1 MNRSTNTEREKKSQK
16 EPLVEL
22 SDMNISPNHLLY
34 EDESENSNSSSNT
47 PNPNRNNRINNNNLN
62 SSRHTKRYERLDL
75 DSKNNINSSN
85 NNDNNNNN
93 NSINDYDSDNEY
105 GGGSGSGSILNSL
118 ASHSTPHTDSPF
130 LKSNRTFDTYSLNNN
145 NNNNFKN
152 VNNNNNNND
161 NDNDNPLSSG
171 VFDLNTVK
179 GFIYYI
185 YFSLRYTLYGD
196 LRVAVKYVHNNSKK
210 NRKSLLLGLFTV
222 FLVVLFI
229 SFLQNLIQSSP
240 IVFLKLSED
249 QAGELDLVLI
259 GDPGNYVSSNQSQ
272 SLAVVNTDLEED
284 KYLDKTTTPQL
295 KIKKS
300 LERMKQQ
307 ELSDQEYLSKSP
319 LYIFTGFLNGITD
332 QLSFLNMD
340 YSGYFV
346 NSTYLTQRLAGA
358 STVHGVAPRWISIAA
373 ITTSNSTTSSSSSSS
388 SSSSN
393 SNDDNDNRN
402 KNGASLLIM
411 SINSTLEKDLGL
423 GRGWTLPP
431 LVGNQIHVSAPFLR
445 RINVEPMSNQ
455 LVHLHMDFIDI
466 LQRLGL
472 PANFPTFESLID
484 SIQALIGFPIPKE
497 MDVTELIEAYDLMN
511 PGTHIEDAFSDI
523 LGPKGFNIDS
533 KTGTMTLY
541 PLNALKQ
548 VYNSIRSDLSIDH
561 DLIVMGSIDEPGGK
575 FPNTIGNVGILE
587 SSYLEAL
594 VKEKLEQFNDQ
605 ITNKDYREILTFLE
619 VEAKEMGFSNFTD
632 YISQYNQFV
641 DRFESFRA
649 SFKLN
654 DYAMSPVIMLE
665 NRVKIYTSSNEDMI
679 KGMMSFT
686 NQVSSLLGISYPV
699 TFTTPLATTLQLF
712 IYTKLSLNQIFNCV
726 AAVLLVLGALMVY
739 SLLLSD
745 VEGKTFEYGM
755 LRAQGMRQYALILLL
770 LTQSLYFS
778 IPGIVFGLFI
788 GWCLYAIVAYFV
800 YVQFVLLP
808 IDLTYHTTS
817 ILSGLFMGFLM
828 PIVANIAPIQ
838 RALSRTLRDA
848 LDVYHQVKNETL
860 VKIEKLEEVGLDVLQ
875 TVLAI
880 LAVAVGFTVYYLI
893 PLSFTFRNMG
903 LFFGILTGILMGML
917 FGMSML
923 AQAVQPLLEKA
934 VIFTLILGPDRR
946 SLYQLVRKNLFS
958 HSTRNSKTATMLTIS
973 LTFIIFTGCVF
984 RLQGHNI
991 QELVRLGIGSDI
1003 SVLATSIKNPVP
1015 EADIRAFL
1023 DNDIANNSNS
1033 VIRDYTVVTFPLD
1046 KVMNIRSTHL
1056 MPLAEYPSINVRMY
1070 GVESNFL
1077 SSAYMDF
1084 YEVTEMSKTLTYPTI
1099 DNGNGKMIP
1108 DVINSLYVNEH
1119 RDIISEDFDG
1129 VITPPPNIIS
1139 SGSQLYPPN
1148 SPVWK
1153 WLKNHLNNTYVYQ
1166 NYTDIIF
1173 SEAFRLTCGVNTD
1186 SPFNLDIEYKQ
1197 YSNAVN
1203 HITLLAKGQS
1213 MVRMFP
1219 SFFFS
1224 TYSQTS
1230 YGSPILVNDNEF
1242 YRIMTMVYSVT
1253 NDPTVV
1259 LPSVAPKSK
1268 VLIRLKEGTTE
1279 IEREYVIN
1287 GVRNFIKTDNIQVMD
1302 TQHLLDTTDTAVTIL
1317 NIFFYTVSVASIIL
1331 CFFML
1336 WVSFSANIHE
1346 NSWEFGVLRSI
1357 GLTSFQVTRIYIYEA
1372 LVLIF
1377 SSMILGLGIGLGI
1390 ALTLTLQF
1398 DLFTELPFSFEFP
1411 YFWFIGVLVMSIG
1424 IAIFVSYQSSREYRT
1439 REIASVL
1446 KGK

>member
-1 MNRSTNTEREKKSQK
+1 MNRNPERENKGQK

-22 SDMNISPNHLLY
+22 SDMNISSNHHHLLY
-34 EDESENSNSSSNT
+34 EDESESSNTSSNT

-62 SSRHTKRYERLDL
+62 SSRHTKRYERLDI
-75 DSKNNINSSN
+75 DNNSN
-85 NNDNNNNN
+85 NN
-93 NSINDYDSDNEY
+93 NDYDSDNEY
-105 GGGSGSGSILNSL
+105 SGGSILNSI
-118 ASHSTPHTDSPF
+118 ASHSTPHTNSPF

-145 NNNNFKN
+145 NSSSNSNNF
-152 VNNNNNNND
+152 NNIYNK

-196 LRVAVKYVHNNSKK
+196 IRVAVKYVHNNSKK

-249 QAGELDLVLI
+249 QAGELDLVLF

-272 SLAVVNTDLEED
+272 SLAVVHTDSEED
-284 KYLDKTTTPQL
+284 EYLDKTSKSSTSE
-295 KIKKS
+295 KIKKA
-300 LERMKQQ
+300 LELIKQQ
-307 ELSDQEYLSKSP
+307 ELEEGNLANNSFYLFNGFMSGITNT
-319 LYIFTGFLNGITD
+319 LGFLT
-332 QLSFLNMD
+332 MD

-346 NSTYLTQRLAGA
+346 NSTYLTEKLADA
-358 STVHGVAPRWISIAA
+358 STVHGVAPRWLSIAA
-373 ITTSNSTTSSSSSSS
+373 ITTSNTTSTSSTSSSSS

-393 SNDDNDNRN
+393 SNENNYN

-423 GRGWTLPP
+423 GRGWKLPP
-431 LVGNQIHVSAPFLR
+431 LVGNQIHISAPFLR
-445 RINVEPMSNQ
+445 RINVKANNNQ
-455 LVHLHMDFIDI
+455 VVHLHMDFIDI

-472 PANFPTFESLID
+472 PASFPSFESLID
-484 SIQALIGFPIPKE
+484 LIQAQIGFKIPTE
-497 MDVTELIEAYDLMN
+497 MDVTDLIETYDIMN
-511 PGTHIEDAFSDI
+511 PDTHIEIALSDI
-523 LGPKGFNIDS
+523 LGPKGFYIDPKS
-533 KTGTMTLY
+533 GTMTFY
-541 PLNALKQ
+541 PVNALREF
-548 VYNSIRSDLSIDH
+548 YNSVRSGLSIDH
-561 DLIVMGSIDEPGGK
+561 DLVVMGSIDEPGGK
-575 FPNTIGNVGILE
+575 FPNSIGNVGILE
-587 SSYLEAL
+587 SSYLETL
-594 VKEKLEQFNDQ
+594 IKDKLEQLNNQ
-605 ITNKDYREILTFLE
+605 ISSKDYGEVLKFLE
-619 VEAKEMGFSNFTD
+619 DEAQIFGLSNVTD
-632 YISQYNQFV
+632 YIGEYNRFV
-641 DRFESFRA
+641 DKFESFRK

-665 NRVKIYTSSNEDMI
+665 NRVKIYTSSNEDMV
-679 KGMMSFT
+679 KGMMAFT
-686 NQVSSLLGISYPV
+686 NQVSTLLGISYPV
-699 TFTTPLATTLQLF
+699 SFTTPLATTLQMF

-817 ILSGLFMGFLM
+817 IVSGLLMGFLM

-875 TVLAI
+875 TVLAL

-1003 SVLATSIKNPVP
+1003 SVLATNIKNPIP

-1023 DNDIANNSNS
+1023 DDDIANNTNS
-1033 VIRDYTVVTFPLD
+1033 VIKDYTVVTFPLD

-1056 MPLAEYPSINVRMY
+1056 MPLAEYPSVNVRMY

-1077 SSAYMDF
+1077 SSAYLDF
-1084 YEVTEMSKTLTYPTI
+1084 YEVTELSKTITFPTI
-1099 DNGNGKMIP
+1099 DNGAGKMIP
-1108 DVINSLYVNEH
+1108 DVIDSLYVNEH
-1119 RDIISEDFDG
+1119 RDTISGDLNG
-1129 VITPPPNIIS
+1129 VITPPPNIVS
-1139 SGSQLYPPN
+1139 NGSQQYSAD

-1153 WLKNHLNNTYVYQ
+1153 WLKNHLNNTYIYR

-1173 SEAFRLTCGVNTD
+1173 SEAFRLTCGVDTD

-1203 HITLLAKGQS
+1203 HMTLLAKGQS

-1242 YRIMTMVYSVT
+1242 YRIMQMVYSVT
-1253 NDPTVV
+1253 NDPSVI

-1268 VLIRLKEGTTE
+1268 VLIKLKEGTTE

-1317 NIFFYTVSVASIIL
+1317 NIFFYTVSVASIVL

-1377 SSMILGLGIGLGI
+1377 SSMILGLVIGLGI

-1411 YFWFIGVLVMSIG
+1411 YFWFIGVLFMSIG
-1424 IAIFVSYQSSREYRT
+1424 IAIFVSYQSSKEYRT

>member
-1 MNRSTNTEREKKSQK
+1 MNRNSNTERETKSQK

-22 SDMNISPNHLLY
+22 SDMNISSNHHHLLY
-34 EDESENSNSSSNT
+34 EDESESSNTSSNT

-62 SSRHTKRYERLDL
+62 TSRHTKRYERLDI
-75 DSKNNINSSN
+75 DIN
-85 NNDNNNNN
+85 NNKN
-93 NSINDYDSDNEY
+93 NDYDSDNEY
-105 GGGSGSGSILNSL
+105 YGGGSGNGGGSIFNSIT
-118 ASHSTPHTDSPF
+118 SHSTPHTNSPF

-145 NNNNFKN
+145 SNSSSNNNNYKN
-152 VNNNNNNND
+152 IYNYNNNS

-171 VFDLNTVK
+171 VFDLNTIK

-272 SLAVVNTDLEED
+272 SLTVVHSDSEED
-284 KYLDKTTTPQL
+284 QYLDKTSKSSTSTR
-295 KIKKS
+295 IKKA
-300 LERMKQQ
+300 LEQIKQQ
-307 ELSDQEYLSKSP
+307 ELVQERLSKSP
-319 LYIFTGFLNGITD
+319 FYLFNGFIGGITD
-332 QLSFLNMD
+332 KLSFLTFD

-346 NSTYLTQRLAGA
+346 NSTYLTQKLTSA
-358 STVHGVAPRWISIAA
+358 STVHGVAPRWLSIAA
-373 ITTSNSTTSSSSSSS
+373 ITASNTSSSTSNNLSSSSSSTSDS
-388 SSSSN
+388 SDEN
-393 SNDDNDNRN
+393 NIN
-402 KNGASLLIM
+402 KNGATLLIM
-411 SINSTLEKDLGL
+411 SINSTLEKELGL

-431 LVGNQIHVSAPFLR
+431 LVGNQIHISAPFLR
-445 RINVEPMSNQ
+445 RINVKAMSNQ
-455 LVHLHMDFIDI
+455 VVHLHMDFIDI

-472 PANFPTFESLID
+472 PASFPTFESLVD
-484 SIQALIGFPIPKE
+484 SIQSQIGFDIPKE
-497 MDVTELIEAYDLMN
+497 MDLTQLIEAYDVMN
-511 PGTHIEDAFSDI
+511 PGTHIEDALSD
-523 LGPKGFNIDS
+523 LFGPKGFVIDS
-533 KTGTMTLY
+533 KTGAMTFY
-541 PLNALKQ
+541 PLIALKEF
-548 VYNSIRSDLSIDH
+548 YNSIRSDLSIDH
-561 DLIVMGSIDEPGGK
+561 DLVVMGSIDEPGGK

-594 VKEKLEQFNDQ
+594 VKEKLEQLNNQ
-605 ITNKDYREILTFLE
+605 ITNKDYKDLLKFLE
-619 VEAKEMGFSNFTD
+619 VEAQEFGLSNVTD
-632 YISQYNQFV
+632 YIGQYNRFV
-641 DRFESFRA
+641 DKFESFRS

-654 DYAMSPVIMLE
+654 DYSMSPVIMLE
-665 NRVKIYTSSNEDMI
+665 NRVKIYTSSNEDMV
-679 KGMMSFT
+679 KGMMAFT
-686 NQVSSLLGISYPV
+686 NQVSTLLGISYPV
-699 TFTTPLATTLQLF
+699 SFTTPLATTLQLF

-778 IPGIVFGLFI
+778 LPGIVFGLFI

-817 ILSGLFMGFLM
+817 IVSGLLMGFFM

-875 TVLAI
+875 TVLAL

-1003 SVLATSIKNPVP
+1003 SVLATSIKNPIP

-1023 DNDIANNSNS
+1023 DNDIANNTNS
-1033 VIRDYTVVTFPLD
+1033 VIKDYTVVTFPLD

-1056 MPLAEYPSINVRMY
+1056 MPLAEYPSVNVRMY

-1077 SSAYMDF
+1077 SSAYLDF
-1084 YEVTEMSKTLTYPTI
+1084 YEVTEMSKTITFPTI
-1099 DNGNGKMIP
+1099 DNGAGKKIP

-1119 RDIISEDFDG
+1119 RDIISEDFNG
-1129 VITPPPNIIS
+1129 VITPPPNIVS
-1139 SGSQLYPPN
+1139 NGSQQYPPN

-1153 WLKNHLNNTYVYQ
+1153 WLKNHLNNTYIYQ

-1230 YGSPILVNDNEF
+1230 YGSPILVNDDEF
-1242 YRIMTMVYSVT
+1242 YRIMQMVYSVT
-1253 NDPTVV
+1253 NDPSVV

-1268 VLIRLKEGTTE
+1268 VLIKLKEGTSE

-1317 NIFFYTVSVASIIL
+1317 NIFFYTVSVASIVL

-1377 SSMILGLGIGLGI
+1377 SSMILGLAIGLGI

-1411 YFWFIGVLVMSIG
+1411 YFWFIGVLIMSIG
-1424 IAIFVSYQSSREYRT
+1424 IAIFVSYQASKEYRT